1 MKKTGVVPRLAA
13 RARALEV
20 SPTVAMAAKARALKA
35 KGVKVYDFRVG
46 EPDQPTP
53 RHVAEAGKAAIDAGQ
68 TQLRARRRH
77 ARAARGRGRALPRRL
92 RRVVRAGGGGD
103 HASAASRRSRSLC
116 QALLDRGSEVVI
128 PIPAWPT
135 FAEAARLAGG
145 TPVFVPLHVEDGFRV
160 TASAVARKV
169 GPKTRAVMVNSPSN
183 PTGAVIDP
191 AELREA
197 RRASRSGAASR
208 CSTTTP
214 TPTSCSAATGSR
226 PSLQEVKDAAGGR
239 LVVVGT
245 ASKSYCMTG
254 WRIGWILG
262 PKALVDAATALNS
275 HSVQGPATF
284 AQVAAAQAL
293 TGPQD
298 EVRRMLAEY
307 RRRRDFIHP
316 RIAGIPGVVCPRPE
330 GGFYVFPDVSRCL
343 SKALPD
349 TLALGA
355 KLLEEKAVAV
365 VPGEGFQAPG
375 TFRLSFATA
384 FEDLQEGARRIE
396 AFFAE
401 HAPPRPGR
409 R

>member
-1 MKKTGVVPRLAA
+1 VKKAGGVPKLAD

-35 KGVKVYDFRVG
+35 KGVKVYDFTVG

-53 RHVAEAGKAAIDAGQ
+53 RHVAEAGKAAIDAGK
-68 TQLRARRRH
+68 TKYAPANGIPELRAAVVERY
-77 ARAARGRGRALPRRL
+77 RADFSVSFAPEEVTIG
-92 RRVVRAGGGGD
+92 VGGK
-103 HASAASRRSRSLC
+103 
-116 QALLDRGSEVVI
+116 QALALLYMAILDRGSEVVI

-135 FAEAARLAGG
+135 FAEAARVAGG
-145 TPVFVPLHVEDGFRV
+145 TPVFVPLHVKDGYRV
-160 TASAVARKV
+160 SASAVARKV

-183 PTGAVIDP
+183 PTGAVIEP
-191 AELREA
+191 AELLKLA
-197 RRASRSGAASR
+197 RLAKQKGFWLLYDDTYAHL
-208 CSTTTP
+208 TFGTNGP
-214 TPTSCSAATGSR
+214 QQ
-226 PSLQEVKDAAGGR
+226 LQEVKDAAGGH

-254 WRIGWILG
+254 WRIGWIIG
-262 PKALVDAATALNS
+262 PKAIADAATALNS

-293 TGPQD
+293 SGPQD
-298 EVRRMLAEY
+298 EVRRMLEEY
-307 RRRRDFIHP
+307 LRRRDFIQ
-316 RIAGIPGVVCPRPE
+316 AKVAAIPGVVCPVPD
-330 GGFYVFPDVSRCL
+330 GAFYVFPDVSRCL

-355 KLLEEKAVAV
+355 KLLEEKAVAI

-384 FEDLQEGARRIE
+384 FEDLQEGASRLQ

-401 HAPPRPGR
+401 HAPAR
-409 R
+409 RGAK

>member
-1 MKKTGVVPRLAA
+1 MKKAGGEPKLAA

-35 KGVKVYDFRVG
+35 KGVKVYDFTVG

-53 RHVAEAGKAAIDAGQ
+53 RHVAEAGKAAIDAGK
-68 TQLRARRRH
+68 TKYAPANGIPELRAAVVERY
-77 ARAARGRGRALPRRL
+77 RADFSVSFAPEEVAIG
-92 RRVVRAGGGGD
+92 VGGK
-103 HASAASRRSRSLC
+103 
-116 QALLDRGSEVVI
+116 QALALLYMAILDRGSEVVI

-135 FAEAARLAGG
+135 CAAAARVAGG
-145 TPVFVPLHVEDGFRV
+145 TPVFVPLHVKDGYRV
-160 TASAVARKV
+160 SASAIARKV

-183 PTGAVIDP
+183 PTGAVIEP
-191 AELREA
+191 AELLKLA
-197 RRASRSGAASR
+197 RLAKQKGFWLLYDDTYAHL
-208 CSTTTP
+208 TFGTNGP
-214 TPTSCSAATGSR
+214 QQ
-226 PSLQEVKDAAGGR
+226 LQEVKDAAGGH
-239 LVVVGT
+239 LVIVGT

-254 WRIGWILG
+254 WRIGWLIG
-262 PKALVDAATALNS
+262 PKALADATTALNS

-293 TGPQD
+293 SGPQD
-298 EVRRMLAEY
+298 DVRRMLAEY
-307 RRRRDFIHP
+307 LRRRDFIQA
-316 RIAGIPGVVCPRPE
+316 RVAAIPGVVCPVPD
-330 GGFYVFPDVSRCL
+330 GAFYVFPDVSRCL

-355 KLLEEKAVAV
+355 KLLEEKAVAI

-384 FEDLQEGARRIE
+384 FEDLQEGASRLA

-401 HAPPRPGR
+401 HAPAR
-409 R
+409 RGAK

>member
-1 MKKTGVVPRLAA
+1 VKKAGGEPKLAA

-35 KGVKVYDFRVG
+35 KGVKVYDFTVG

-68 TQLRARRRH
+68 TKYAPAAGIPELRAAIVERYRTDFSVSL
-77 ARAARGRGRALPRRL
+77 ATEE
-92 RRVVRAGGGGD
+92 VVVCVGGK
-103 HASAASRRSRSLC
+103 
-116 QALLDRGSEVVI
+116 QALALLYQAILDRGSEVVI

-135 FAEAARLAGG
+135 FAEAARVAGG
-145 TPVFVPLHVEDGFRV
+145 VPVFVPLHVKDGYRV
-160 TASAVARKV
+160 SASAVARKI

-183 PTGAVIDP
+183 PTGAVIEP
-191 AELREA
+191 GELLKLA
-197 RRASRSGAASR
+197 RLARQKGFWLLYDDTYGHLTFANNGQPQA
-208 CSTTTP
+208 
-214 TPTSCSAATGSR
+214 
-226 PSLQEVKDAAGGR
+226 LQEVKDAAGGH

-254 WRIGWILG
+254 WRVGWIIG
-262 PKALVDAATALNS
+262 PKALADAATALNS

-284 AQVAAAQAL
+284 AQAAAVQAL
-293 TGPQD
+293 RGPQD

-307 RRRRDFIHP
+307 LRRRNFIQA
-316 RIAGIPGVVCPRPE
+316 RIAAIPGVVCPVPD
-330 GGFYVFPDVSRCL
+330 GAFYVFPDVSRCL
-343 SKALPD
+343 SRALPD

-355 KLLEEKAVAV
+355 KLLEEKAVAI
-365 VPGEGFQAPG
+365 VPGEGFEAPG

-384 FEDLQEGARRIE
+384 FEDLQEGASRIE

-401 HAPPRPGR
+401 HAPPRRGAK
-409 R
+409 

>member
-1 MKKTGVVPRLAA
+1 VKKAGGEPKLAA

-35 KGVKVYDFRVG
+35 KGIKVYDFTVG

-53 RHVAEAGKAAIDAGQ
+53 RHVAEAGKAAIDAGK
-68 TQLRARRRH
+68 TKYAPANGIPELRAAVVERY
-77 ARAARGRGRALPRRL
+77 RADFSVSFAPEEVTIG
-92 RRVVRAGGGGD
+92 VGGK
-103 HASAASRRSRSLC
+103 
-116 QALLDRGSEVVI
+116 QALALLYMAILDRGSEVVI

-135 FAEAARLAGG
+135 FAEAARVAGG
-145 TPVFVPLHVEDGFRV
+145 TPVFVPLHVKDGYRV
-160 TASAVARKV
+160 SASAVARKL

-183 PTGAVIDP
+183 PTGAVIEP
-191 AELREA
+191 AELLKLA
-197 RRASRSGAASR
+197 RLAKQKGFWLLYDDTYAHL
-208 CSTTTP
+208 TFGTNGP
-214 TPTSCSAATGSR
+214 QQ
-226 PSLQEVKDAAGGR
+226 LQEVKDVAGGH

-254 WRIGWILG
+254 WRIGWIIG
-262 PKALVDAATALNS
+262 PKALADAATALNS

-293 TGPQD
+293 SGPQD
-298 EVRRMLAEY
+298 EVRRMLEEY
-307 RRRRDFIHP
+307 LRRRDFIQA
-316 RIAGIPGVVCPRPE
+316 RVAAIPGVVCPVPD
-330 GGFYVFPDVSRCL
+330 GAFYVFPDVSRCL

-355 KLLEEKAVAV
+355 KLLEEKAVAI

-384 FEDLQEGARRIE
+384 FEDLQEGASRLA

-401 HAPPRPGR
+401 HAQAR
-409 R
+409 RGAK

>member
-1 MKKTGVVPRLAA
+1 VKKAGGEPKLAA

-35 KGVKVYDFRVG
+35 KGVKVYDFTVG

-53 RHVAEAGKAAIDAGQ
+53 RHVAEAGKAAIDAGK
-68 TQLRARRRH
+68 TKYAPANGIPELREAVVERY
-77 ARAARGRGRALPRRL
+77 RADFGVSFTPEEVTIG
-92 RRVVRAGGGGD
+92 VGGK
-103 HASAASRRSRSLC
+103 
-116 QALLDRGSEVVI
+116 QALALLYMAILDRGSEVVI

-135 FAEAARLAGG
+135 FAEAARVAGG
-145 TPVFVPLHVEDGFRV
+145 TPVFVPLKVEDGYRV
-160 TASAVARKV
+160 SASAVARKV

-183 PTGAVIDP
+183 PTGAVIEP
-191 AELREA
+191 GELLKLA
-197 RRASRSGAASR
+197 RLAKQRGFWLLYDDTYAHLTFGKNG
-208 CSTTTP
+208 P
-214 TPTSCSAATGSR
+214 QP
-226 PSLQEVKDAAGGR
+226 LQEVKDAAGGH

-254 WRIGWILG
+254 WRIGWIIG
-262 PKALVDAATALNS
+262 PKALADAATALNS

-284 AQVAAAQAL
+284 AQVAAALAL
-293 TGPQD
+293 RGPQD

-307 RRRRDFIHP
+307 LRRRDFIH
-316 RIAGIPGVVCPRPE
+316 AKVAAIPGVVCPVPD
-330 GGFYVFPDVSRCL
+330 GAFYVFPDVSRCL
-343 SKALPD
+343 SRALPD

-355 KLLEEKAVAV
+355 KLLEEKAVAI

-384 FEDLQEGARRIE
+384 FDDLQEGASRLE

-401 HAPPRPGR
+401 HAPAR
-409 R
+409 RGAK

>member
-1 MKKTGVVPRLAA
+1 MKKAGGEPKLAA
-13 RARALEV
+13 RARSLEV

-35 KGVKVYDFRVG
+35 KGIKVYDFTVG

-53 RHVAEAGKAAIDAGQ
+53 RHVAEAGKAAIDAGK
-68 TQLRARRRH
+68 TKYAPANGIPELRAAVVERY
-77 ARAARGRGRALPRRL
+77 RADFGVSFTPEEVTIG
-92 RRVVRAGGGGD
+92 VGGK
-103 HASAASRRSRSLC
+103 
-116 QALLDRGSEVVI
+116 QALALLYMAILDRGSEVVI

-135 FAEAARLAGG
+135 FAEAARVAGG
-145 TPVFVPLHVEDGFRV
+145 TPVFVPLHVEDGYRV
-160 TASAVARKV
+160 SASAVARKV

-183 PTGAVIDP
+183 PTGAVIEP
-191 AELREA
+191 AELLKLA
-197 RRASRSGAASR
+197 RLAKQKGFWLLYDDTYAHL
-208 CSTTTP
+208 TFGTNGP
-214 TPTSCSAATGSR
+214 QP
-226 PSLQEVKDAAGGR
+226 LQEVKDAAGGH

-254 WRIGWILG
+254 WRIGWLIG
-262 PKALVDAATALNS
+262 PKALADAATALNS

-293 TGPQD
+293 QGPQD

-307 RRRRDFIHP
+307 LRRRDFIQA
-316 RIAGIPGVVCPRPE
+316 RVAAIPGVVCPVPD
-330 GGFYVFPDVSRCL
+330 GAFYVFPDVSRCL

-355 KLLEEKAVAV
+355 KLLEEKAVAI

-384 FEDLQEGARRIE
+384 FEDLQEGASRLE

-401 HAPPRPGR
+401 HAPAR
-409 R
+409 RGAK